1 MNTTQAKTELRE
13 YRRLNE
19 LIISK
24 QIIFAKLKIRMEN
37 LKAMNSEKEII
48 KQKIIRAESEY
59 ERRSTE
65 LEKLVRYSEEI
76 RKTINRKLDRMDS
89 FYSKILRLKYFNGYS
104 LLLMST
110 LLCYEYTWLC
120 KLHARAVKKY
130 ASIQI
135 KNIE

>member
-1 MNTTQAKTELRE
+1 MNTAQAKTELRE
-13 YRRLNE
+13 YRKLNE

-37 LKAMNSEKEII
+37 LKAMNSEKELI
-48 KQKIIRAESEY
+48 KQKIIRAEKEY

-65 LEKLVRYSEEI
+65 LENLVIYSENL
-76 RKTINRKLDRMDS
+76 RKTINGKLEQMDS

-120 KLHARAVKKY
+120 KLHAKALKKY
-130 ASIQI
+130 SSIS
-135 KNIE
+135 

>member
-13 YRRLNE
+13 YRKLNE

-24 QIIFAKLKIRMEN
+24 QIIFAKLKIRIEN

-76 RKTINRKLDRMDS
+76 RKTINGKLDRMDS

>member
-1 MNTTQAKTELRE
+1 MNTAQAKAELRE
-13 YRRLNE
+13 YRKLNE

-24 QIIFAKLKIRMEN
+24 QIIFAKLKIRMTN
-37 LKAMNSEKEII
+37 LKAMNSPRETI
-48 KQKIIRAESEY
+48 KQKIIRAEREY
-59 ERRSTE
+59 ERRSIE
-65 LEKLVRYSEEI
+65 LENLVTYSENL
-76 RKTINRKLDRMDS
+76 RKKINAKLEQMDS

-130 ASIQI
+130 ASIQT
-135 KNIE
+135 KNI